1 MAGGSH
7 GRFFA
12 IICLEWLPQAFL
24 VLFLV
29 PQPYNIKGKSIDGT
43 WVVLQKLGSVRLRLG
58 LCQLPH
64 SASLLKSGAM

>member
-1 MAGGSH
+1 MVGVFPRALFS
-7 GRFFA
+7 

-43 WVVLQKLGSVRLRLG
+43 WEELWQCLKPQQTAFNGRLG
-58 LCQLPH
+58 NLVVI
-64 SASLLKSGAM
+64 A

>member
-12 IICLEWLPQAFL
+12 IICLEWLSQAFL

-29 PQPYNIKGKSIDGT
+29 PQPYNIKEKDIDGT
-43 WVVLQKLGSVRLRLG
+43 WEELWQCLKPQQTAFNGRLG
-58 LCQLPH
+58 NLVVI
-64 SASLLKSGAM
+64 A

>member
-24 VLFLV
+24 VLFLF

-43 WVVLQKLGSVRLRLG
+43 WEELWQCLKPQQTAFNGRLG
-58 LCQLPH
+58 NLVVI
-64 SASLLKSGAM
+64 A

>member
-29 PQPYNIKGKSIDGT
+29 PQSYNIKGKSIDGT
-43 WVVLQKLGSVRLRLG
+43 WEKLWQCCKPQVAAFNVCLDNLVVI
-58 LCQLPH
+58 
-64 SASLLKSGAM
+64 A